1 MSHEP
6 LGKSQGVGPARHRI
20 CHTLAFLTRRCSA
33 VSKRSNK
40 RLEDDIYQGTARLPS
55 TKATKS
61 ALARL
66 LTDFEYAKRA
76 ARYVLGLPVP
86 LDTED
91 RRILEQVIFPHFLS
105 LPNTQRI
112 LFVGC
117 DWYTKH
123 YERAFFRGRD
133 FLTID
138 VSPKARKF
146 GARNHTIAGLGELDA
161 HFAEGYFDII
171 FCNGVYG
178 FGLDAAADCEV
189 AFDRCW
195 SRLRDGGY
203 FVLGWDDIP
212 ARTPVPLD
220 QIKALSR
227 YQRLPVAELGSW
239 RYTTNTPYR
248 HT

>member
-1 MSHEP
+1 MSKP
-6 LGKSQGVGPARHRI
+6 PS
-20 CHTLAFLTRRCSA
+20 
-33 VSKRSNK
+33 K
-40 RLEDDIYQGTARLPS
+40 RLEDDIFEGTARLRAVKP
-55 TKATKS
+55 KKS
-61 ALARL
+61 VLSRL
-66 LTDFEYAKRA
+66 LTDFGYTKRVI
-76 ARYVLGLPVP
+76 RYLLGLPVP
-86 LDTED
+86 LNTED
-91 RRILEQVIFPHFLS
+91 RRILEQVIFPHFLR

-123 YERAFFRGRD
+123 YERAFFRGRE
-133 FLTID
+133 FRTID

-146 GARNHTIAGLGELDA
+146 GGSKHTVAGLGELDA

-203 FVLGWDDIP
+203 FILGWDDIP
-212 ARTPVPLD
+212 ARTPVPLE

-227 YQRLPVAELGSW
+227 YQRFPLAEFGSW
-239 RYTTNTPYR
+239 RYVTNTPYR
-248 HT
+248 HTYDFLRRIG